1 MLRRAL
7 NLFLPLLVVVC
18 LAENAFPVGTSAQ
31 VSNLVSFRNDVVP
44 ILTKAGCNS
53 GPCHGAAAGKKG
65 FKLSLRGHDP
75 ETDHAVLTRQS
86 LGRRISQMVPSH
98 SLMLLKPTGTI
109 PHGGARRFTVDSV
122 EYQILADWIAQGAVG
137 PTPTDPRILEI
148 VITPGLTMKEEI
160 GARFHLKVTAT
171 YNDGTSED
179 VTRWAKYETTN
190 GGVAQVDD
198 GGEVTI
204 TGSGEAAIPIWYAS
218 KVGFARVAVPFTN
231 TFDSHAA
238 EDLPTVN
245 YIDEKVFRKL
255 RQLRVQP
262 SGICSDEVFIRRL
275 YLTAMGV
282 LPTLSE
288 LNEFLEND
296 SSDKR
301 ALLVDRVLQRSEFTD
316 YWAYK
321 WSDLLIVDPS
331 NSIRGLIQ
339 PPAVRAYYKWIRD
352 GVASNKP
359 WDILVRELVTAK
371 GNTLV
376 NGAANY
382 WAIHQDPKEIT
393 ENLALTFLGTSM
405 TCARCHNHPLEKW
418 TQDQYYGLA
427 NLVTRVA
434 LKTGELPGEAYVVDR
449 HTGDINHP
457 RLNRPMAPEPLD
469 GDRMAL
475 DSVLDRREHLADW
488 LTSAGNPYFAR
499 ATVNRIWA
507 ALMGR
512 GLVNP
517 VDDLRATNPSSHPD
531 LMIALTEDFI
541 SSGFDIRHLIRT
553 ILLSTT
559 YQLSSEANSSNQDDN
574 SLYSHHLTRRLPAEV
589 ILDIMSQ
596 VTGVS
601 EEFDGYPEGTRALQ
615 LRDTRVK
622 SYFLDAFG
630 RPPRTT
636 PNSSE
641 RTNSASLSQVLHL
654 VNGETLNR
662 KLKRRGGKVDQ
673 MVEQAGR
680 SGFLEELYR
689 TLFSRLPTPAEKSN
703 LEEYL
708 GTDPARDRV
717 EDVLWAMLT
726 SREFLFTR

>member
-1 MLRRAL
+1 MRGAL
-7 NLFLPLLVVVC
+7 GLVLPLLAMVF
-18 LAENAFPVGTSAQ
+18 LAENSFPFGTSAQ
-31 VSNLVSFRNDVVP
+31 SSNLVNFRNDVVP

-53 GPCHGAAAGKKG
+53 GPCHGAAAGKNG
-65 FKLSLRGHDP
+65 FKLSLRGHDL

-86 LGRRISQMVPSH
+86 LGRRVSLMAPSH
-98 SLMLLKPTGTI
+98 SLILLKPTGTI

-122 EYQILADWIAQGAVG
+122 EYQTLAAWIAQGALG
-137 PTPTDPRILEI
+137 PTSTDPRILD
-148 VITPGLTMKEEI
+148 ITIAPGLTIKEEV
-160 GARFHLKVTAT
+160 GARFRLEVTAT
-171 YNDGTSED
+171 YSDGTSED

-190 GGVAQVDD
+190 DGVARVDD
-198 GGEVTI
+198 RGEVTI
-204 TGSGEAAIPIWYAS
+204 TGSGEAAIPIWYSS
-218 KVGFARVAVPFTN
+218 KVGFARVAVPFQN
-231 TFDSHAA
+231 TFDSHAL
-238 EDLPTVN
+238 EDLPIAN

-275 YLTAMGV
+275 YLTAMGI

-288 LNEFLEND
+288 LDEFLESD
-296 SSDKR
+296 SGHKR
-301 ALLVDRVLQRSEFTD
+301 VLLVDRVLQRSEFID

-321 WSDLLIVDPS
+321 WSDLLIVDPAPVRQGGIS
-331 NSIRGLIQ
+331 
-339 PPAVRAYYKWIRD
+339 PPAIRAYYKWIRD
-352 GVASNKP
+352 SVASNKP
-359 WDILVRELVTAK
+359 WDSLVRELVTAK
-371 GNTLV
+371 GSTLV

-382 WAIHQDPKEIT
+382 WAIHQDPKEII

-427 NLVTRVA
+427 NLVTRVS
-434 LKTGELPGEAYVVDR
+434 LKNGDLPGEAYVVNR
-449 HTGDINHP
+449 HTGDISHP
-457 RLNRPMAPEPLD
+457 RLNRPMPPEPLD
-469 GDRMAL
+469 GDPMAL

-488 LTSAGNPYFAR
+488 LTSADNPYFAR
-499 ATVNRIWA
+499 ATVNRVWA

-531 LMIALTEDFI
+531 LMMALTEDFI

-559 YQLSSEANSSNQDDN
+559 YQLSSEANSNNQDDN

-589 ILDIMSQ
+589 ILDIVSQ
-596 VTGVS
+596 VTGVP
-601 EEFDGYPEGTRALQ
+601 EEFAGYPEGTRALQ
-615 LRDTRVK
+615 LRETRVE

-630 RPPRTT
+630 RPPRAT

-654 VNGETLNR
+654 VNGDTLNR
-662 KLKRRGGKVDQ
+662 KLMRRGGSVDQ
-673 MVEQAGR
+673 MLEQANQ
-680 SGFLEELYR
+680 SEFLEQLYR
-689 TLFSRLPTPAEKSN
+689 TFFSRFPTPGEKSK
-703 LEEYL
+703 LAEYL
-708 GTDPARDRV
+708 GTDPARDQV

>member
-1 MLRRAL
+1 MTRSVLIFVVP
-7 NLFLPLLVVVC
+7 LFIVAC
-18 LAENAFPVGTSAQ
+18 LAENVLPDGTSAQ
-31 VSNLVSFRNDVVP
+31 PSDLVSFRNDVVP
-44 ILTKAGCNS
+44 ILTKTGCNS
-53 GPCHGAAAGKKG
+53 GPCHGAAAGKNG

-75 ETDHAVLTRQS
+75 ETDYAVLTRQS
-86 LGRRISQMVPSH
+86 LGRRISRLVPSH
-98 SLMLLKPTGTI
+98 SLILLKPTGTI
-109 PHGGARRFTVDSV
+109 PHGGARRFLIDSV

-137 PTPTDPRILEI
+137 PASTDPEILEI
-148 VITPGLTMKEEI
+148 IINPGLTMKEEI
-160 GARFHLKVTAT
+160 GARFRLEVTAT
-171 YNDGTSED
+171 YSDGASGE

-190 GGVAQVDD
+190 GGVARVDD
-198 GGEVTI
+198 IGEVTI
-204 TGSGEAAIPIWYAS
+204 TGPGEAAITVWYSS
-218 KVGFARVAVPFTN
+218 KVGFARVAVPFPTAV
-231 TFDSHAA
+231 DSHGL
-238 EDLPTVN
+238 EDLPTAN
-245 YIDEKVFRKL
+245 YIDGNIFRKL

-262 SGICSDEVFIRRL
+262 SKVCSDEVFIRRL
-275 YLTAMGV
+275 YLTTMGI

-288 LNEFLEND
+288 LGEFLEDD
-296 SSDKR
+296 SRNKR
-301 ALLVDRVLQRSEFTD
+301 TILIDRVLQRLEFTD
-316 YWAYK
+316 YWTYK

-331 NSIRGLIQ
+331 SKNSSIS

-352 GVASNKP
+352 SVASNKP
-359 WDILVRELVTAK
+359 WDSFVRELVTAT

-382 WAIHQDPKEIT
+382 WAIHQNPKDIT

-434 LKTGELPGEAYVVDR
+434 VKTGDLPGEAYVVNR

-469 GDRMAL
+469 GNPMAL
-475 DSVLDRREHLADW
+475 DSTLDRREHLADW
-488 LTSAGNPYFAR
+488 LTSADNPYFAR

-507 ALMGR
+507 TLMGR
-512 GLVNP
+512 GLVHP

-531 LMIALTEDFI
+531 LMIALTQDFI
-541 SSGFDIRHLIRT
+541 SSGFDVRHLIRT

-559 YQLSSEANSSNQDDN
+559 YQLSSETNSSNQNDN

-589 ILDIMSQ
+589 VLDIMSQ
-596 VTGVS
+596 VTGVP
-601 EEFDGYPEGTRALQ
+601 EEFAGYPEGTRALQ
-615 LRDTRVK
+615 LRDTQVE

-641 RTNSASLSQVLHL
+641 RTDSANLSQVLHL
-654 VNGETLNR
+654 INGDTLNR
-662 KLKRRGGKVDQ
+662 KLTRRGSRVDQ
-673 MVEQAGR
+673 MVDQAGQ
-680 SGFLEELYR
+680 SGFLEQLYR
-689 TLFSRLPTPAEKSN
+689 TLFSRLPTPAEESR

-708 GTDPARDRV
+708 GADPARDQM